1 MSEKTEKPTPKK
13 LRDARKKG
21 QVAHSKE
28 LVSTAMMIA
37 MYGLLFASGYGLV
50 EALQSLIDLP
60 PRFYGQPFREALQAV
75 LNGVFEKSL
84 DILLPFILLVIVTA
98 VVANVGHVG
107 PLFAMESI
115 KFDLKKI
122 DPVEGVKKL
131 FSIRSLV
138 ELLKSIVKILFLSI
152 LIYWVITANLNDIS
166 KLPHCGSDCVM
177 PFIGHLMLQL
187 AMVSMFAFV
196 IVAVLDFLYQKH
208 EHQKQLRMTKDEVKR
223 EYKDAEGNPEVIGQ
237 RKQIHREMLEG
248 GMISQIKKASVIV
261 TNPTHIAIGIY
272 YDGDKRSLPTV
283 ILKAKNTTA
292 QRVKKIAAKEG
303 IPIME
308 NIPLARALYAQAEL
322 ENYIPS
328 ELIEP
333 VAEVLKW
340 VAGLES

>member
-37 MYGLLFASGYGLV
+37 MYGLLFASGYSLV

-60 PRFYGQPFREALQAV
+60 PRFYGQPFEEALQAV

-107 PLFAMESI
+107 PLFAMESV

-131 FSIRSLV
+131 FSVRSLV

-152 LIYWVITANLNDIS
+152 LIYWVITSNLNDIS
-166 KLPHCGSDCVM
+166 KLPHCGSDCIM
-177 PFIGHLMLQL
+177 SFIGHLMLQL

-237 RKQIHREMLEG
+237 RKQIHREMLDG

-283 ILKAKNTTA
+283 IIKAKNTTA